1 MRNVRQM
8 IVFIPSYRKVQKEY
22 EGETMCLIR
31 LQEHKKAI
39 SKGQV
44 VESVLTE
51 FILFFLKDEV
61 PNTG

>member
-1 MRNVRQM
+1 M
-8 IVFIPSYRKVQKEY
+8 KEKL
-22 EGETMCLIR
+22 CLIR